1 MEAQHRLDDT
11 AVECW
16 VQRSLR
22 ERYAA
27 ALREPLPEMLTKL
40 LGPDTSGH

>member
-1 MEAQHRLDDT
+1 MKSQHRLDDA
-11 AVECW
+11 AVDRW

-40 LGPDTSGH
+40 LGPDTSGN

>member
-1 MEAQHRLDDT
+1 MKPQLRLDDA
-11 AVECW
+11 AVDGW

-27 ALREPLPEMLTKL
+27 ALREPLPEALTKL
-40 LGPDTSGH
+40 LGPDKSGN